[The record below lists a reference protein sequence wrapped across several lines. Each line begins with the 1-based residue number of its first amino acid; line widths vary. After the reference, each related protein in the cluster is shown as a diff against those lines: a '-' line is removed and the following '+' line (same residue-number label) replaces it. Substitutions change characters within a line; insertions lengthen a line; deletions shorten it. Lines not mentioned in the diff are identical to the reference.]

1 LAYTGHER
9 WGSACPGHGEAR
21 FGHTVVLRWVAW
33 FNIAGR
39 LGLVARAVVRSAR
52 WSMAK
57 DLTTQR
63 GKRAERSKMP
73 CAMRSHD
80 GSARNDAAAT
90 VDEGE

>member
-1 LAYTGHER
+1 MPRSWRGKVWPRGA
-9 WGSACPGHGEAR
+9 A
-21 FGHTVVLRWVAW
+21 VVLRWVAW
-33 FNIAGR
+33 FYIAGR
-39 LGLVARAVVRSAR
+39 LGLVASVVVRSAR

-63 GKRAERSKMP
+63 GRRAEQSRTP

>member
-1 LAYTGHER
+1 MPRSWRGKVWPRGA
-9 WGSACPGHGEAR
+9 A
-21 FGHTVVLRWVAW
+21 VVLQWVAW

-63 GKRAERSKMP
+63 GKRAERSRMP

>member
-1 LAYTGHER
+1 
-9 WGSACPGHGEAR
+9 
-21 FGHTVVLRWVAW
+21 
-33 FNIAGR
+33 
-39 LGLVARAVVRSAR
+39 
-52 WSMAK
+52 MAK

-63 GKRAERSKMP
+63 GRRAERSRTP